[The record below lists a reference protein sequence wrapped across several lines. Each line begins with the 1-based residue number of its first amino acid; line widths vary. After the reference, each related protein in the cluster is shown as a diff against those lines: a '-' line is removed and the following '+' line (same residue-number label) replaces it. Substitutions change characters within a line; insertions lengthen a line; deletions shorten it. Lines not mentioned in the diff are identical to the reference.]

1 MEIMDEIKVSVF
13 IPVYNAEKYIEHC
26 AQTLFEQTLQEIEFI
41 FVDDCSTD
49 NSISILEKVAKKHKG
64 RNIRI
69 IRHAKNA
76 GPLCARKTAMEN
88 AKGKYWICCDSD
100 DWVDHNMYE
109 QMLIVAEAEQA
120 DMVCC
125 GIVKEG
131 TESIHVRYDKQSETM
146 SDVLDPEKF
155 GGIYG
160 LQTNKLVKAS
170 LYRKN
175 DIKKIEGL
183 SMWEDSCVTIPLRLL
198 SKKTI
203 LMRECFYHYNILNAS
218 STCHTLSKKHRMDM
232 ARAIKFLNGFFK
244 ENNLEKDAFN
254 LLNERTMESYTHLL
268 GYYSNEN
275 KNVLKGIFP
284 KANIWKYTKWTFKTK
299 LKIWLI
305 IHMPFTFYK
314 VWHNIKTHLKT
325 Q

>member
-1 MEIMDEIKVSVF
+1 MEEIKVSVF

-41 FVDDCSTD
+41 FVDDCSPD
-49 NSISILEKVAKKHKG
+49 NSISILEEVAKKYPKK
-64 RNIRI
+64 NIRI
-69 IRHAKNA
+69 IRHTKNA

-100 DWVDHNMYE
+100 DWVEHDMYE
-109 QMLIVAEAEQA
+109 RMLIVAESEQA

-131 TESIHVRYDKQSETM
+131 TTSIPIRYNKQSETKY
-146 SDVLDPEKF
+146 DILNPDKF

-160 LQTNKLVKAS
+160 IQTNKLINAS
-170 LYRKN
+170 LYMKH
-175 DIKKIEGL
+175 DIKKLEGL

-203 LMRECFYHYNILNAS
+203 LMRECFYHYNVANAGS
-218 STCHTLSKKHRMDM
+218 ICHTLSKKHRMDM
-232 ARAIKFLNGFFK
+232 ISAIKFLNCFFK
-244 ENNLEKDAFN
+244 ENNLEKDAFD
-254 LLNERTMESYTHLL
+254 LLNERTMEAYTHLL
-268 GYYSNEN
+268 GIFSNEN
-275 KNVLKGIFP
+275 KNILKDIFP

-305 IHMPFTFYK
+305 VHMPFPIYK
-314 VWHNIKTHLKT
+314 AWHNLKTHRKT